1 MDAVVKPIGTAGTE
15 WLLQDQFGCPLG
27 RLRKTT
33 VPVDPFTILPER
45 GSPLDGVYVF
55 HPTLDAALTAIGRCL
70 GGTCELVEYPEP

>member
-15 WLLQDQFGCPLG
+15 WLLQDRFGYPLG

-45 GSPLDGVYVF
+45 GSPLDGIYVF
-55 HPTLDAALTAIGRCL
+55 HPTLDAALTAIEKRL
-70 GGTCELVEYPEP
+70 GGICELVEGPEP